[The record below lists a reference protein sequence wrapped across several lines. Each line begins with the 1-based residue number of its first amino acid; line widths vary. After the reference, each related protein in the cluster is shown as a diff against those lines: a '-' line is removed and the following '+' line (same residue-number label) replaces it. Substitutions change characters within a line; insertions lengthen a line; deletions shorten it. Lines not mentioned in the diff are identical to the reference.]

1 MSGGAPDSSAKQAPK
16 NVSVTVKELV
26 SGMVLHSNVITKDGV
41 MILSAGHEI
50 NQMTLE
56 KIRNFESVSGIQ
68 EPIFVTDPRG

>member
-1 MSGGAPDSSAKQAPK
+1 
-16 NVSVTVKELV
+16 
-26 SGMVLHSNVITKDGV
+26 